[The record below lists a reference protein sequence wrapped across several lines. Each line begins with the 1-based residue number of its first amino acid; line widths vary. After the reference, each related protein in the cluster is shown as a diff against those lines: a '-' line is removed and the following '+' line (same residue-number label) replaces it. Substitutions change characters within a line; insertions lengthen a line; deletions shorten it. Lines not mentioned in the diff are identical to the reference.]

1 MPNVRSAKKRVK
13 VTEVKRLRNVSA
25 KSRIKTYIKKF
36 EAAAQQ
42 GDKEAA
48 TSLYRQTSS
57 LLDKAA
63 AKGIIHKNT
72 ANRRK
77 SRLAAKL

>member
-1 MPNVRSAKKRVK
+1 MPNIRSAAKRVR
-13 VTEVKRLRNVSA
+13 VSETKRLRNVSA
-25 KSRIKTYIKKF
+25 KSRIRTYVKKF
-36 EAAAQQ
+36 EAAARD
-42 GDKEAA
+42 GDSENAVK
-48 TSLYRQTSS
+48 LYRQTSS

-72 ANRRK
+72 ASRRK

>member
-1 MPNVRSAKKRVK
+1 MPNVRSAAKRMRVS
-13 VTEVKRLRNVSA
+13 ERKRLRNISA
-25 KSRIKTYIKKF
+25 KSKIRTYVKRF
-36 EAAAQQ
+36 ESAAQQ
-42 GDKEAA
+42 DEKESAA
-48 TSLYRQTSS
+48 KLYRQTSS